1 MNVET
6 REFDKNVIVRD
17 TEGNEIILIRKKIHI
32 HNPTPRLLRRTKR
45 MRRLLIESADGPAY
59 LIDKNRFSIR
69 RRVKAINGLNER
81 VSEFIIADDRRTVP
95 ANIINEGT
103 AAVAAYLFAV
113 HGWSKPNTANMLD
126 ISPRTVNEYI
136 SAVSTGRR

>member
-17 TEGNEIILIRKKIHI
+17 TEGNEVILIRKKIHI

-59 LIDKNRFSIR
+59 LIDKNRSIR

-95 ANIINEGT
+95 VNIINEGT

-113 HGWSKPNTANMLD
+113 HGWSKSNTADMLD
-126 ISPRTVNEYI
+126 ISPTTVNEYT